1 MILTRSFASVT
12 LLEGSTV
19 TLSCIPSVIETV
31 LSWRHNGTIVN
42 EDESTSFSPVNL
54 NHNLILD
61 NSDVRDSGQYTCRAV
76 LDDEVVEQSITVTV
90 VPGMYICKLHINVL
104 WRSVLVSF
112 LKFVSLS
119 ACTYIYVCINIF
131 G

>member
-31 LSWRHNGTIVN
+31 LSWSHNGTNID
-42 EDESTSFSPVNL
+42 EDENTFSPVNL

-61 NSDVRDSGQYTCRAV
+61 NTDVGDSGQYICRAI
-76 LDDEVVEQSITVTV
+76 LMKWLS
-90 VPGMYICKLHINVL
+90 
-104 WRSVLVSF
+104 RA
-112 LKFVSLS
+112 SL
-119 ACTYIYVCINIF
+119 
-131 G
+131 